1 MWGSE
6 SDKQVG
12 INLLL
17 VKSYEKG
24 IDLTLSAIGLLDPLV
39 DYLLQLYN
47 TVNTTDATKNGNTRI
62 ERMERIFN
70 LQKQSD
76 KSKLV
81 KVTQV
86 LRNLV
91 AISANHKVLAENKKL
106 ITFVLTRIIEEATNL
121 QEHRHDADQ
130 YSRIFIEYDNIALDQ
145 KEFTAN
151 LRDMLAPCSR
161 YFTGDELAE
170 KALPIF
176 ISFMKDDITDI
187 DNARRNFAAEF
198 FANFTAVP
206 ENAAMI
212 HKHEELLQTLA
223 HELSALMASH
233 EELDIQGLAI
243 TSLMNLTANLP
254 SATAVNFCKV
264 KNLLRHVTE
273 LLAEHA
279 KEESDIAL
287 KAAAVIKNLASFAD
301 TKPFFAPLEE
311 YLMRAILSDSD
322 QDPDAMAETPAL
334 LVDAL
339 KMILAS

>member
-6 SDKQVG
+6 SDKQVA

-17 VKSYEKG
+17 LKSYENG
-24 IDLTLSAIGLLDPLV
+24 IDLTVSAIGLLDPLV
-39 DYLLQLYN
+39 DYLVQLYN
-47 TVNTTDATKNGNTRI
+47 TVTADNTKNGNTRV
-62 ERMERIFN
+62 ERRERIFN
-70 LQKQSD
+70 LQQQSN

-81 KVTQV
+81 KITQV

-91 AISANHKVLAENKKL
+91 AIGANHKVLAENKKL
-106 ITFVLTRIIEEATNL
+106 ITFIFTRIIEDATNL
-121 QEHRHDADQ
+121 QAHSHDADQ
-130 YSRIFIEYDNIALDQ
+130 CSRLFIEYDNIALDQ
-145 KEFTAN
+145 KEFTTN

-170 KALPIF
+170 KALPLFVSF
-176 ISFMKDDITDI
+176 IKDDMTDI
-187 DNARRNFAAEF
+187 DNTRRNFAIEF

-223 HELSALMASH
+223 HELSALLASH

-243 TSLMNLTANLP
+243 TAIMHLTTNLP

-322 QDPDAMAETPAL
+322 QDPDAMNETPGL